1 MLKKV
6 LAALAVAWLLPAPA
20 FAWGT
25 AAHKAIMRRAI
36 ELLPPELKT
45 YFVERREEM
54 IARAIDPDMWRGLDL
69 SEDPN
74 HFVNFGA
81 PELGPFPFLAYPR
94 ERGAALAKFGPF
106 SLSRLGTLPFREEEI

>member
-1 MLKKV
+1 MLQRLCGAL
-6 LAALAVAWLLPAPA
+6 LACVLLPSPA

-36 ELLPPELKT
+36 ELLPPELKP

-54 IARAIDPDMWRGLDL
+54 IARSIDPDMWRGLDL

-81 PELGPFPFLAYPR
+81 PELGPFPFLGYPR
-94 ERGAALAKFGPF
+94 EHGAALAKFGPF
-106 SLSRLGTLPFREEEI
+106 